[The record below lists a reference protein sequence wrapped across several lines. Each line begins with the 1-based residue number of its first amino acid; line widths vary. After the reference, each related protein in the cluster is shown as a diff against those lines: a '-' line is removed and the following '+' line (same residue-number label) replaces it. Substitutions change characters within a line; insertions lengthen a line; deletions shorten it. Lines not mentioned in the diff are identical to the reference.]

1 MRIVLLV
8 CASIGAVLLVL
19 LAAATGNTSL
29 FARQYTALVALNVLV
44 GLALL
49 LLVGYQ
55 LFLLARALRKRR
67 FGARLTLRLVI
78 LFCLMAILPGALVYT
93 VSVQF
98 LGKSI
103 ESWFDVR
110 VDSALEGG
118 LNLGRSM
125 LDNMLEELS
134 RNANT
139 AALDL
144 AALQPPQQRLAASRL
159 REQLGADEVLILGA
173 QGVVIVSATRDATR
187 LAPDAPSS
195 SLLRQARQSRSY
207 RAVESVG
214 ERGLKLRVI
223 APFPSFSLVE
233 EPRLLQ
239 LTQTVPPALA
249 ASAESVQSVHRAYRE
264 LQASRAGLRE
274 IYNFALTLTLLLTLF
289 AAFALAFILGGRL
302 SEPLAALAESTAAV
316 ARGDFSRR
324 TRVTSADELGTL
336 TASFNSMTAQ
346 LDDARRTAERTR
358 LEVENAKAHL
368 ENVLANLSTGVLVLD
383 REQRLAITNAGAER
397 ILGTQFLSFLGQ
409 RLEDLPALGR
419 LAEAVRAGFD
429 ESGDAAWTRQVELA
443 DRGQALVLRGSRLP
457 LAAGADYVVVF
468 DDVTALIQ
476 AQRATAW
483 AEVAQRLAHEIKNPL
498 TPIQLAAERLKMKL
512 ADRLS
517 VEDEQTL
524 SRATDTIVAQ
534 VTAMKDMVD
543 EFRAYARLPAPKLVP
558 LDLNAVISEILTL
571 YDHARG
577 IIRLNLETPLP
588 LVAGDRSQ
596 LRQVVHN
603 LLQNALDALT
613 ATPEP
618 AIEIRTVSLPG
629 SPGLVRLTITDNGSG
644 FAEGLIKRVF
654 EPYVTSKPKGTGL
667 GLAIVKKVIDEHHG
681 TVSVSNLGNLSD
693 AAQRGAQVA
702 INLPVL
708 DNTDAGRTRVLQNAA
723 LNKKV
728 EAA

>member
-1 MRIVLLV
+1 VRIVLLV
-8 CASIGAVLLVL
+8 FASIGAVLLVL

-125 LDNMLEELS
+125 LDNMLDELS
-134 RNANT
+134 RKANT

-144 AALQPPQQRLAASRL
+144 AGLQVAQYGQATSRL
-159 REQLGADEVLILGA
+159 RDQLGANEVLILGA
-173 QGVVIVSATRDATR
+173 QGQVIMSATRDVTR
-187 LAPDAPSS
+187 LAPDAPST
-195 SLLRQARQSRSY
+195 SLLRQARQNRGY

-214 ERGLKLRVI
+214 ERGLNLRVLV
-223 APFPSFSLVE
+223 PLPSFSLIE
-233 EPRLLQ
+233 EPRMLQ
-239 LTQTVPPALA
+239 LTQAVPPALA

-264 LQASRAGLRE
+264 LQASRSGLRE
-274 IYNFALTLTLLLTLF
+274 IYIFALTLTLLLTLF
-289 AAFALAFILGGRL
+289 AAFSLAFILGGRL
-302 SEPLAALAESTAAV
+302 SEPLAALAESTEAV

-346 LDDARRTAERTR
+346 LDEARRTAERTR

-383 REQRLAITNAGAER
+383 KDQRLAITNAGAER
-397 ILGTQFLSFLGQ
+397 ILGASFPDYIGQ
-409 RLEDLPALGR
+409 QLALVPGLGR
-419 LAEAVRAGFD
+419 LAESVTAGF
-429 ESGDAAWTRQVELA
+429 EEAGDAAWTRQVELIE
-443 DRGQALVLRGSRLP
+443 RGQALVLRGSRLP
-457 LAAGADYVVVF
+457 VAAGADFVVVF

-512 ADRLS
+512 SDRLS

-543 EFRAYARLPAPKLVP
+543 EFRVYARLPAPKLEPIEV
-558 LDLNAVISEILTL
+558 NAVISEILTL
-571 YDHARG
+571 YEHARSM
-577 IIRLNLETPLP
+577 IYLDLAPDLP
-588 LVAGDRSQ
+588 RVAGDRSQ

-603 LLQNALDALT
+603 LLQNAQDALSSVS
-613 ATPEP
+613 APR
-618 AIEIRTVSLPG
+618 IEIRTEHNSGTPG
-629 SPGLVRLTITDNGSG
+629 AVRLTISDNGSG
-644 FAEGLIKRVF
+644 FPDGLIKRVF

-681 TVSVSNLGNLSD
+681 TVAVVNLYNKQNDSS
-693 AAQRGAQVA
+693 AAAPCGAQVS
-702 INLPVL
+702 ITLP
-708 DNTDAGRTRVLQNAA
+708 A
-723 LNKKV
+723 LSSYGAPSKPINKKV